1 MKEQSPSPAVEF
13 ARRLALKEAAWKSL
27 GVQKWSGGVPWRHV
41 QTSRCGGPVHI
52 HLAAQLLSPDAASRQ
67 LVIHVA
73 EAEYGTI
80 CIAMV
85 VIED

>member
-1 MKEQSPSPAVEF
+1 MAC
-13 ARRLALKEAAWKSL
+13 R
-27 GVQKWSGGVPWRHV
+27 GGTCKH
-41 QTSRCGGPVHI
+41 SRCGGPVHI